1 LELEPPPLSLLLPL
15 TTKPHKEL
23 NSSLLSNSLKL
34 ITNSLDLLPNTENHM
49 ELNPNSNSD
58 LLNSKKVL
66 LPFMLIQLTPPQ
78 KLESTSSLTTPK
90 LNGKKCWDTDLH
102 GKNHPTLEFFQLKVF
117 QLQST
122 GPPKEPSLQLKIK
135 DNVDHAGLSPPLELL
150 KELNSLPLEHL
161 SHSPNNNSLIAQL
174 PKEIWDAMVV

>member
-1 LELEPPPLSLLLPL
+1 LELEPPPLSLLLPS

-49 ELNPNSNSD
+49 EPNPNSNSD
-58 LLNSKKVL
+58 LLNSKKLL

-90 LNGKKCWDTDLH
+90 LNGKKCWDT
-102 GKNHPTLEFFQLKVF
+102 
-117 QLQST
+117 
-122 GPPKEPSLQLKIK
+122 
-135 DNVDHAGLSPPLELL
+135 EL
-150 KELNSLPLEHL
+150 
-161 SHSPNNNSLIAQL
+161 I
-174 PKEIWDAMVV
+174 